1 MSAKKEDLCYIKGPD
16 GKMYLDFEQ
25 PDYGLWGQKRLA
37 YLKKNL
43 PDEYMEL
50 LKAGDL
56 NHHLNKVER
65 RAVSMMDYIVEKYAK
80 HDGVT
85 EDLKKRDPLEWIG
98 LMNNYRHEAA
108 KVVEETLIR

>member
-1 MSAKKEDLCYIKGPD
+1 MAVKKEDLCHIKGPD

-25 PDYGLWGQKRLA
+25 PDYGLGGQKRLA
-37 YLKKNL
+37 YLKTHL

-50 LKAGDL
+50 LQAGKL
-56 NHHLNKVER
+56 NHYLNQLER
-65 RAVSMMDYIVEKYAK
+65 RAVSTMDYIVEKYAK

-85 EDLKKRDPLEWIG
+85 EELKQRDPMEWIG